1 MPIGGRYKNT
11 KYGHNASGDVRPVID
26 PAGADDD
33 AGVVG
38 DLLANLAH
46 LYGMERFRRMADNA
60 VGHADAEGGRP

>member
-1 MPIGGRYKNT
+1 MTPT
-11 KYGHNASGDVRPVID
+11 NAERRRSARECIDAVRPVID

-46 LYGMERFRRMADNA
+46 LYGMKRFQRMAENA
-60 VGHADAEGGRP
+60 IGHADAEGGRP

>member
-1 MPIGGRYKNT
+1 MSAPT
-11 KYGHNASGDVRPVID
+11 NAERRRDARACIDAIRPVID

-46 LYGMERFRRMADNA
+46 LYGCARFMRMAERA
-60 VGHADAEGGRP
+60 AAHADAEGGKP

>member
-1 MPIGGRYKNT
+1 MIPT
-11 KYGHNASGDVRPVID
+11 NAERRRTARECIDAIRPFID

-46 LYGMERFRRMADNA
+46 LYGMARFRRMADNA
-60 VGHADAEGGRP
+60 IGHADAEGGRP